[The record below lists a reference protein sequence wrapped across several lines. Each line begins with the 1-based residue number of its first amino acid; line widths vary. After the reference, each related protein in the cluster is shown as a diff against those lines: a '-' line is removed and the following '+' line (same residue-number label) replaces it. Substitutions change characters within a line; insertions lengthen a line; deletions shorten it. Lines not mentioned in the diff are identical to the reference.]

1 MDPVAVIKTLWHHK
15 FVVLPVLLVTVL
27 AAVYVYSFAPRSYEA
42 KATYAIVNPK
52 IPTALELE
60 KNPALNLLNSDNPY
74 LRSADSS
81 LIAQVVGT
89 RLNDDTTG
97 DALLREG
104 LSTDFTVQRP
114 PASFLIEIAAA
125 SESKDKAVATVKAL
139 GSRLEADLLA
149 IQSINGADERFLY
162 TSLMVAA
169 PDNATEQFSSRLRSL
184 IVVLVAGIVLT
195 FGAVSIAR
203 GLETSRTRARSAAP
217 AGEPNRKSR
226 RKGHHAPEPNGP
238 AAGVPGLDELTIQEI
253 LAPAQAGRGAERLL
267 AANGP
272 LSEPLRSTSNGKSPV
287 KETSA

>member
-1 MDPVAVIKTLWHHK
+1 MDPVAVIKTLMHHK
-15 FVVLPVLLVTVL
+15 FIVLPVLLVTAL
-27 AAVYVYSFAPRSYEA
+27 AAIYVYQFAPRSYEA

-52 IPTALELE
+52 IPTAAELE
-60 KNPALNLLNSDNPY
+60 KNPALNSLNSDNPY

-89 RLNDDTTG
+89 RLNADTTG
-97 DALLREG
+97 DALLRDG

-114 PASFLIEIAAA
+114 PASFLIEISAA
-125 SESKDKAVATVKAL
+125 SENKDKAVATVKAL
-139 GSRLEADLLA
+139 GARLEDDLMA

-184 IVVLVAGIVLT
+184 IVVLVAGVVLT

-203 GLETSRTRARSAAP
+203 GFEASRLRARSAAP
-217 AGEPNRKSR
+217 AGEGHKKSR
-226 RKGHHAPEPNGP
+226 RRQAGHDPDPNGP
-238 AAGVPGLDELTIQEI
+238 SDGTSLDELTVQDV
-253 LAPAQAGRGAERLL
+253 LKPAEEDHFF
-267 AANGP
+267 AATGP
-272 LSEPLRSTSNGKSPV
+272 LRDSLRSRSNGKSPV

>member
-1 MDPVAVIKTLWHHK
+1 MDPVAVFKTLWHHK
-15 FVVLPVLLVTVL
+15 FIVLPVLLVTAL
-27 AAVYVYSFAPRSYEA
+27 AALYVYSFAPRSYEA

-52 IPTALELE
+52 IPSAAELE
-60 KNPALNLLNSDNPY
+60 KNPSLNSLNTDNPY

-114 PASFLIEIAAA
+114 PASFLIEISAA
-125 SESKDKAVATVKAL
+125 SESKEKAVATVKAL
-139 GSRLEADLLA
+139 GARLENDLLA
-149 IQSINGADERFLY
+149 IQSINGADERYLY

-184 IVVLVAGIVLT
+184 IVVLVAGVVLT

-203 GLETSRTRARSAAP
+203 GLEASRARARTAAP
-217 AGEPNRKSR
+217 AGEQKKPR
-226 RKGHHAPEPNGP
+226 RRQHGPDQNGKGTGTGP
-238 AAGVPGLDELTIQEI
+238 TMDELTIQDVLE
-253 LAPAQAGRGAERLL
+253 PAEADPFL
-267 AANGP
+267 AANRP
-272 LSEPLRSTSNGKSPV
+272 LSQSLRSRANGKSPI